1 MRQPHSHCLGLK
13 LLYSYA
19 DLFRHVSIG
28 LFWRLSLFTGI
39 PPWWWMLVSRKNRCW
54 KRKRKSRLWWIMT
67 LVVSAKLQ
75 NNKEI
80 WQRKVIFSIKLRICI
95 NKNGVFSF
103 YHSFYAF
110 MKTWSWR
117 QFNIS
122 DMCIRKS
129 KWKTPTF
136 KRLTKAL
143 ESNREWKFRG
153 ISVYEKSNGIS
164 NDECNVMSKQ
174 NQMALL

>member
-1 MRQPHSHCLGLK
+1 MRQPHRHCLGLK

-19 DLFRHVSIG
+19 NLFRHVSIG

-67 LVVSAKLQ
+67 LVVSANLQ

-80 WQRKVIFSIKLRICI
+80 WQRNFKVIFSIKLRICI
-95 NKNGVFSF
+95 NKNIVFSF

-122 DMCIRKS
+122 DMLCVYGRVNE
-129 KWKTPTF
+129 
-136 KRLTKAL
+136 KRPHL
-143 ESNREWKFRG
+143 
-153 ISVYEKSNGIS
+153 
-164 NDECNVMSKQ
+164 ND
-174 NQMALL
+174 

>member
-1 MRQPHSHCLGLK
+1 MRQPHRHCLGLK

-19 DLFRHVSIG
+19 NFFRHVSIG

-39 PPWWWMLVSRKNRCW
+39 PPSWWMLVSRNNRCW

-75 NNKEI
+75 HNKEI
-80 WQRKVIFSIKLRICI
+80 WQRKISSYIFHKTENLYWQKLF
-95 NKNGVFSF
+95 FSF
-103 YHSFYAF
+103 CHSFYAF

-122 DMCIRKS
+122 DMVCVYGRVNE
-129 KWKTPTF
+129 
-136 KRLTKAL
+136 KRPHL
-143 ESNREWKFRG
+143 
-153 ISVYEKSNGIS
+153 
-164 NDECNVMSKQ
+164 ND
-174 NQMALL
+174 